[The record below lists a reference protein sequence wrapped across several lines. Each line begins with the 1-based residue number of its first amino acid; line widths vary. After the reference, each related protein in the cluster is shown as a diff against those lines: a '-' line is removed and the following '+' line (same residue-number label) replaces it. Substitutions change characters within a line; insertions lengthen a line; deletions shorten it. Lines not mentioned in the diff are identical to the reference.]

1 MENNSDTIK
10 KDHIAMLNQLIL
22 ILESYKKYIK
32 TNIKQWDNSK
42 YKELDNINT
51 QMDDL
56 MEGFF
61 SIV

>member
-1 MENNSDTIK
+1 MENSLDTLK
-10 KDHIAMLNQLIL
+10 EEHILNLEQLIL